1 MSMLLLMK
9 EGGSLGIDTIGNKPI
24 DEDIDLLP
32 DTGGGVVPG
41 ISLILL
47 TRHLGTQADQQEVNN
62 VVNWV
67 HAITFADADTEQQF
81 GILLKGI

>member
-32 DTGGGVVPG
+32 DTGGAVVPG

-67 HAITFADADTEQQF
+67 HAITFCRC
-81 GILLKGI
+81 